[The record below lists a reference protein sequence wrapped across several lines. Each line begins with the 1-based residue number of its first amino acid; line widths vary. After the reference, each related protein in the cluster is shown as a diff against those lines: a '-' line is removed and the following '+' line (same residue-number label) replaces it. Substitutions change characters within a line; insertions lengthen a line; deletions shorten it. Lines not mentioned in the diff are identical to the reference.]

1 MLQQLEFTCNAKGQM
16 VYSALRVSTEFDSTI
31 KVQVS
36 CMFVVGMCFIYSGIL
51 FWVQKLPNPFEISYI
66 STRLRFFK
74 VIVTFLY
81 SDVTGGWGMLP
92 VSQPPPLP
100 F

>member
-51 FWVQKLPNPFEISYI
+51 FWVQK
-66 STRLRFFK
+66 
-74 VIVTFLY
+74 
-81 SDVTGGWGMLP
+81 
-92 VSQPPPLP
+92 
-100 F
+100 